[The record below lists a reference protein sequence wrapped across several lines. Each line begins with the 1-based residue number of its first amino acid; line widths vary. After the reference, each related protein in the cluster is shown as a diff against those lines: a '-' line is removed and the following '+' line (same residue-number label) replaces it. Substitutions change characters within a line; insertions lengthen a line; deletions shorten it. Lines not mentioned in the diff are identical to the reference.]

1 MKKDKLNVL
10 LYKAQIHAALEWGS
24 FWHMIQD
31 TIINSIH
38 IKFADVYRTLD
49 RKLFQLTH
57 NPSVTTRSK
66 HKFFQMVTNL
76 TKINFTDEEISISV
90 VLTYL
95 DLCMF
100 QHSVMHPCK
109 FICHKF
115 TLTACQRDQDLVG
128 FMLRKW
134 LRVYAIQQVFGS
146 IKGYVLMA
154 RSTFKHS

>member
-1 MKKDKLNVL
+1 VIPKYARIKVPYTSPASVEKKKKTQLLLVKEEIKFLYMKKDKLNVL

-49 RKLFQLTH
+49 RKLSQLTH

-66 HKFFQMVTNL
+66 HKFFQRVTNL

-95 DLCMF
+95 DLCIF
-100 QHSVMHPCK
+100 
-109 FICHKF
+109 
-115 TLTACQRDQDLVG
+115 
-128 FMLRKW
+128 
-134 LRVYAIQQVFGS
+134 
-146 IKGYVLMA
+146 
-154 RSTFKHS
+154 